1 MGSQPPYQVTP
12 LTMGRMVGA
21 VRTVPA
27 GGRHRLHGPQP
38 LDPRPQT
45 PDPKPQTPNPKPHTP
60 NPNSQPPT
68 PKLQIRL
75 RPVPKNAGEEE
86 EAKWQLPYVVDEKQ
100 KVIESSRQPS
110 T

>member
-45 PDPKPQTPNPKPHTP
+45 PDPKPQTPNRKPQTANRKGGVPRDQPLDVLPRGAGGRPGP
-60 NPNSQPPT
+60 N
-68 PKLQIRL
+68 
-75 RPVPKNAGEEE
+75 VGH
-86 EAKWQLPYVVDEKQ
+86 V
-100 KVIESSRQPS
+100 
-110 T
+110 